1 MTHNVGLHRLV
12 GGLKEVK
19 HQPLSGTSL
28 DPNVAL
34 LRDWQSQRL
43 ARTYQDLLADERHR
57 PACEF
62 FLEDIYGPYDFSQR
76 DHDIEQMYVFTRRF
90 VPESMLR
97 PLAVTVELH
106 QLSEKLDRQ
115 LLDVLL
121 NQLGV
126 TDTITP
132 ELYAEGYRL
141 CNNYAARVYQIE
153 LIEQVCERID
163 GIVRNPLT
171 GPTLS
176 LAKRPLRSSGH
187 VALVDFLERGYT
199 SFKHMHGSQHFRA
212 TIKQRELS
220 LLDRIYAGD
229 PDPFQLAP
237 DDSSSA
243 VNQR

>member
-1 MTHNVGLHRLV
+1 MTKNAGLHHLV

-28 DPNVAL
+28 DPKVAL
-34 LRDWQSQRL
+34 LRDWQSRRL
-43 ARTYQDLLADERHR
+43 AHTYEDLLADERHR

-76 DHDIEQMYVFTRRF
+76 DHDIEQMYEFTRRF

-106 QLSEKLDRQ
+106 QLSETLDQ
-115 LLDVLL
+115 HLLDVLL

-132 ELYAEGYRL
+132 ELYAEGYRV
-141 CNNYAARVYQIE
+141 CDNYATRVYQIE
-153 LIEQVCERID
+153 LIERICEHID

-176 LAKRPLRSSGH
+176 LAKRPLRNSGH
-187 VALVDFLERGYT
+187 VALVDFLERGFT
-199 SFKHMHGSQHFRA
+199 GFKHMRGSQHFRA
-212 TIKQRELS
+212 TIKERELH
-220 LLDRIYAGD
+220 LLDRMYAGD
-229 PDPFQLAP
+229 PNPFQ
-237 DDSSSA
+237 DDS
-243 VNQR
+243 Q

>member
-1 MTHNVGLHRLV
+1 MTKNAGLFGLV

-19 HQPLSGTSL
+19 HRPLSGTSL
-28 DPNVAL
+28 DPKVAM
-34 LRDWQSQRL
+34 LRAWQSRRL

-62 FLEDIYGPYDFSQR
+62 FLDDIYGPYDFSQR
-76 DHDIEQMYVFTRRF
+76 DHDIEQMYAFTRRF
-90 VPESMLR
+90 VPDSMLR

-106 QLSEKLDRQ
+106 QLSETLDRQ

-121 NQLGV
+121 DPLGV
-126 TDTITP
+126 VDTITP

-141 CNNYAARVYQIE
+141 CDNYATRVYQIE

-199 SFKHMHGSQHFRA
+199 GFKHMQGSQHFRA
-212 TIKQRELS
+212 TIRQRELS
-220 LLDRIYAGD
+220 LLDRMYAGEAN
-229 PDPFQLAP
+229 PFEGESQ
-237 DDSSSA
+237 
-243 VNQR
+243 

>member
-1 MTHNVGLHRLV
+1 MSKPDGLLGLV
-12 GGLKEVK
+12 GSLQDVK
-19 HQPLSGTSL
+19 HQALSGTTL
-28 DPNVAL
+28 DPDVAL
-34 LRDWQSQRL
+34 LRAWQSRRL
-43 ARTYQDLLADERHR
+43 ARTYQDLLDDERHR

-62 FLEDIYGPYDFSQR
+62 FLDDIYGPYDFSQR
-76 DHDIEQMYVFTRRF
+76 DHDIEQMYAFTRRF
-90 VPESMLR
+90 VPDTMLR

-106 QLSEKLDRQ
+106 QLSETLDRQ

-141 CNNYAARVYQIE
+141 CDNYATRVYQIE
-153 LIEQVCERID
+153 LIEEICERID

-176 LAKRPLRSSGH
+176 VAKRPLRSSGH
-187 VALVDFLERGYT
+187 VALVDFLDRGYT

-220 LLDRIYAGD
+220 LLDRMYAGEVN
-229 PDPFQLAP
+229 PFEAE
-237 DDSSSA
+237 
-243 VNQR
+243 R

>member
-1 MTHNVGLHRLV
+1 MTKNAGLHRLV

-34 LRDWQSQRL
+34 LRDWQSRRL
-43 ARTYQDLLADERHR
+43 ANTYRDLLADERHR

-76 DHDIEQMYVFTRRF
+76 DHDIEQMYEFTRRF
-90 VPESMLR
+90 VPDAMLR

-106 QLSEKLDRQ
+106 QLSETLDRQ

-121 NQLGV
+121 YRLGV

-132 ELYAEGYRL
+132 ELYAEGYRV
-141 CNNYAARVYQIE
+141 CDNYATRVYQIE
-153 LIEQVCERID
+153 LIERICEHID

-199 SFKHMHGSQHFRA
+199 SFKHMRGSQHFRA
-212 TIKQRELS
+212 TIRQRELS
-220 LLDRIYAGD
+220 LLDRMYAGD
-229 PDPFQLAP
+229 PNPFQTE
-237 DDSSSA
+237 S
-243 VNQR
+243 Q